1 LRRRTRSSCISR
13 LLIVS
18 ASQRSSALPGS
29 IGRPARESWVRK
41 HKSTNG
47 RRCYH
52 AALCGSPLSTAATP
66 SANYW
71 AAGEWQTAL
80 KVLRGQYANDEG
92 FVERFRREAKNAA
105 ALNRPDIVQVYD
117 QGRTEDGTYYIAMEY
132 VPGGTLAQRIKQGG
146 PLDPGEAA
154 GVASR
159 VADAL
164 AAAHARGIVHRDIK
178 PQNVLLSAS
187 GEAKVADFG
196 IARAASAST
205 VTETSSIMG
214 TAAYMSP
221 EQVRGERVGP
231 ASDLYSLGVVLYEM
245 LTGELPY
252 AADNPLATAMK
263 HLDEPPRRPRE
274 ANPAV
279 PEGLDVL
286 TAKLLAKDPGDRYA
300 SAADL
305 AEDLRR
311 VRDGLPPLAVGLGGQ
326 RTAQMSQDTGKTR
339 PVTRVLGPGR
349 RALPPTGRRWTLVV
363 PLVALLAGMALL
375 GVLTW
380 AFGGGAAKKQGAPE
394 TGGGARVEVPDVVS
408 LSRDEARKR
417 LDGAGLELGSQE
429 EAPSDAVAEGAVIE
443 QVPAAGTEVDRR
455 SAVNVTLSTG
465 PSQEQ
470 PAARSSPT
478 ATATASPLA
487 SPAASPAASPPASPA
502 ASPAN
507 AGQPEDAAKEAQKA
521 AEEAAKERE
530 KALEE
535 ARKEAEKALEE
546 ARKEA
551 EKAAEE

>member
-1 LRRRTRSSCISR
+1 MRQPLIDGRYALGELLGGGGMANVYLARDDVLSR
-13 LLIVS
+13 DV
-18 ASQRSSALPGS
+18 
-29 IGRPARESWVRK
+29 
-41 HKSTNG
+41 
-47 RRCYH
+47 
-52 AALCGSPLSTAATP
+52 
-66 SANYW
+66 
-71 AAGEWQTAL
+71 AL
-80 KVLRGQYANDEG
+80 KILRGQYANDEG

-117 QGRTEDGTYYIAMEY
+117 QGRTGDGTYYIAMEY
-132 VPGGTLAQRIKQGG
+132 VPGGTLAQRIKQEG

-178 PQNVLLSAS
+178 PQNVLLSTS

-311 VRDGLPPLAVGLGGQ
+311 VRDGLPPLTAGLGQATTARMPRDAGER
-326 RTAQMSQDTGKTR
+326 RTAPTLVAPEVRGKASGTSG
-339 PVTRVLGPGR
+339 TR
-349 RALPPTGRRWTLVV
+349 RALLPMAALLLG
-363 PLVALLAGMALL
+363 LVALGGLAWAL
-375 GVLTW
+375 TRDT
-380 AFGGGAAKKQGAPE
+380 
-394 TGGGARVEVPDVVS
+394 TGGGTPGASGAQRVEVPRVVG
-408 LSRDEARKR
+408 LPLDEARGLLGDR
-417 LDGAGLELGSQE
+417 GLELGSQT
-429 EAPSDAVAEGAVIE
+429 EAASAEISAGAVAE
-443 QVPAAGTEVDRR
+443 QNPLAGTEAERGTAVDL
-455 SAVNVTLSTG
+455 VVSTG
-465 PSQEQ
+465 PAPE
-470 PAARSSPT
+470 PTTPSSASSSAT
-478 ATATASPLA
+478 SSATSSASASSSATA
-487 SPAASPAASPPASPA
+487 PASTP
-502 ASPAN
+502 PV
-507 AGQPEDAAKEAQKA
+507 GGGAAKELREEQKEA
-521 AEEAAKERE
+521 EQAVREAEKEAEEEAKERE
-530 KALEE
+530 KEQ
-535 ARKEAEKALEE
+535 KEAKAD
-546 ARKEA
+546 KPPPGD
-551 EKAAEE
+551 KGKKDK